1 MSEPKGVAE
10 SVEEVVPGVWHWRLR
25 DERIGG
31 DWGCSHAADGVLID
45 PHRLAG
51 DAFERLGAIEAI
63 VLTTSSH
70 QRAAWR
76 LRRELGV
83 PVYVPAAAKRVDE
96 EPDERYEEGD
106 ALPGGLQAVFTPG
119 AGTTQHSLL
128 LTRDAGVLFTP
139 DLFMRPPDEAV
150 EWVPFEYMY
159 DPEEAKRSVERL
171 LRLEF
176 DVLCM
181 AHGAPLVGGAKDAMR
196 GLLHAS

>member
-1 MSEPKGVAE
+1 MSEPSAVAE
-10 SVEEVVPGVWHWRLR
+10 RVEEVVPGVWHWRVR

-45 PHRLAG
+45 PHRLAE
-51 DAFERLGAIEAI
+51 DALERLCEIRAI

-83 PVYVPAAAKRVDE
+83 PVYVPAAAREVAE
-96 EPDERYEEGD
+96 EPDERYRQGD
-106 ALPGGLQAVFTPG
+106 ALPGGLEAVFTPG

-139 DLFMRPPDEAV
+139 DLFVRAPDGPL
-150 EWVPFEYMY
+150 EWVPFEYMH
-159 DPEEAKRSVERL
+159 DPEEAKRSAERL
-171 LRLEF
+171 LGLEF
-176 DVLCM
+176 DVLCT
-181 AHGAPLVGGAKDAMR
+181 AHGAPLAGGAKEALR
-196 GLLHAS
+196 ELLSR